1 MNEPIQ
7 QPKTNQPKEKE
18 SDDSSRSPGVTDRG
32 LGNPENSLNAEVS
45 KQSAQQ
51 NQTKSSEIEDNEKN

>member
-7 QPKTNQPKEKE
+7 EPKTNPPKVKE
-18 SDDSSRSPGVTDRG
+18 PDDSSRSPGVTDRG
-32 LGNPENSLNAEVS
+32 LSNRENSSNAEVS

-51 NQTKSSEIEDNEKN
+51 NQTKSSET